1 MLSYESHV
9 YDSILFYFDLLLHIV
24 THLAKLRE
32 YSNVKTN
39 MLLQILFT
47 YLFVYFAVF
56 TSTNS
61 NSYFC
66 SLFNSFTESRWIMRS

>member
-1 MLSYESHV
+1 MPSCESHV
-9 YDSILFYFDLLLHIV
+9 YGSISFSFDLLLHIV
-24 THLAKLRE
+24 TRLAKLRE
-32 YSNVKTN
+32 YSNAKTN

-47 YLFVYFAVF
+47 YLYVYFAVF

-66 SLFNSFTESRWIMRS
+66 PLFNSFTESRWIMRS